1 LSSIFEIAASMG
13 LTKYGSEHSTDL
25 ARLVSNF
32 ENNLEAIRKDQV
44 EASTR
49 VDYINPLLE
58 LLGWDVKNVLGKPQ
72 SKREVIY
79 EPQQIVSGRN
89 LAPDYCLTIEGKRK
103 IYIEAKRVSE
113 NILTNR
119 NHAYQLKRYSWNA
132 GLPFGIL
139 TDFEEVAIYDCR
151 FIPMPDDLAEV
162 GRVGYFKFSELLTNW
177 KVLGSVFSR
186 EAVANGSLEIIV
198 QSDKLEKGTKTID
211 SSFLDF
217 MKNWRKIIAQ
227 SVASCNPGFDETVID
242 YEAQALLNKIIFLRI
257 LEDRGLEASDSLRQ
271 LIESPDKFL
280 SNLEEYFKRAN
291 DRYNSGL
298 FSGNGL
304 GSERLH
310 DVMHLELG
318 VEAEKLSGFITN
330 LYYPNPYEFS
340 VMPPDIL
347 GQIYELML
355 AEDVTIV
362 NHNTREIE
370 VSLKPEIK
378 KRGGVFYT
386 PVPIVEYIIQETVGP
401 LILDKTSATV
411 KKIRIVDPACGSGSF
426 LVSAYQYLID
436 FITDHYLA
444 NNKKKLIK
452 TSDGTYKLSL
462 EERREILE
470 NCIFGVDIDAQAVE
484 VSKLSL
490 LLKLV
495 EEEEQF
501 QFDFGHLLP
510 NLDRNL
516 KSGNSLVDEDFPQQM
531 FDYEFD
537 SQFNPFNW
545 KKAFPVVFKDGGFD
559 AVIGNPPYLNIDA
572 IWGTKDPRLS
582 YIKSRYPHIYTDK
595 TDILF
600 YFLEKSVSIC
610 KGEIGMIV
618 SRSFLEADKAFK
630 LREWLA
636 SNSRVREILD
646 FRTAEVFKGVG
657 INTAIINLTKS
668 KSVKSTSFKKWRKM
682 SLPVGYGASTLRK
695 KNLLE
700 SISISHDK
708 LDGTIWNFGNTK
720 VEEIL
725 AKLDSAGVLLSSIS
739 KVGQGM
745 QTGSNKAFEIE
756 QELYDLMKPK
766 FSKMVFPRMSNSG
779 IKSYQLQPA
788 KKYLLY
794 PEDAKSFGELPEE
807 FRKHLNVSKKELEDR
822 AAFKRGNC
830 EWWRY
835 TWPLHKELFHL
846 PKIVSPYMATTS
858 TFAVDENNSAMYLTD
873 TTVIY
878 LTNPDIPIHAL
889 CALLNSDILDFRFHY
904 LTKLKGG
911 GVKEFFAKQVEK
923 QPVPFN
929 SRNSEITRRLNKLG
943 LAMSIAL
950 DDILSTQIEKER
962 QSLNS
967 EISKM
972 TSEINECVA
981 ELFNITSDELVFIQ
995 KTKAS
1000 WT

>member
-13 LTKYGSEHSTDL
+13 LPPFGDARSEEL
-25 ARLVSNF
+25 AQLVSNF

-79 EPQQIVSGRN
+79 EPQQIVGGHN

-151 FIPMPDDLAEV
+151 FIPMPEDSAEV
-162 GRVGYFKFSELLTNW
+162 GRVGYFKFSEFSANW

-186 EAVANGSLEIIV
+186 EAVANGSLEAIV

-211 SSFLDF
+211 SSFLEF
-217 MKNWRKIIAQ
+217 MKGWRKVVAQ
-227 SVASCNPGFDETVID
+227 SIASCNPRFDETVID

-271 LIESPDKFL
+271 LIEPPDKFL
-280 SNLEEYFKRAN
+280 NSLTEYFKRAN

-298 FSGNGL
+298 FSGNGI

-310 DVMHLELG
+310 DVMHLDLN
-318 VEAEKLSGFITN
+318 VEAEKLSGFISN

-355 AEDVTIV
+355 AEDVTIA
-362 NHNTREIE
+362 NLDTREIE
-370 VSLKPEIK
+370 VALKPEIK

-386 PVPIVEYIIQETVGP
+386 PVPIVEYIIEETVGP
-401 LILDKTSATV
+401 LILDKTPATV

-436 FITDHYLA
+436 FITDYYLA
-444 NNKKKLIK
+444 NNKKKLIR
-452 TSDGTYKLSL
+452 TSDGSYKLSL
-462 EERREILE
+462 AERREILE

-510 NLDRNL
+510 NLERNL

-537 SQFNPFNW
+537 AQFNPFSW
-545 KKAFPVVFKDGGFD
+545 KKAFPDIFKDGGFD

-572 IWGTKDPRLS
+572 IWGTKDPRLT
-582 YIKSRYPHIYTDK
+582 YIKDRYPHIYTDK

-657 INTAIINLTKS
+657 INTVVINLTKS
-668 KSVKSTSFKKWRKM
+668 KSVKNTYFKKWKEN
-682 SLPVGYGASTLRK
+682 SLPAGYRASTLRQK
-695 KNLLE
+695 TSLE
-700 SISISHDK
+700 TLSVASNM
-708 LDGTIWNFGNTK
+708 LDGTIWNFGNAR

-725 AKLDSAGVLLSSIS
+725 AKLDSSGVPLSSIA
-739 KVGQGM
+739 KVGKGM
-745 QTGSNKAFEIE
+745 ETGSNKAFEIE
-756 QELYDLMKPK
+756 QELYDSMKVK
-766 FSKMVFPRMSNSG
+766 FAKIIFPRITNSG
-779 IKSYQLQPA
+779 IRSFQLQPA
-788 KKYLLY
+788 KTYLLY
-794 PEDAKSFGELPEE
+794 PEDVKSFDELPQE
-807 FRKHLNVSKKELEDR
+807 FQECLIKSKNDLENR
-822 AAFKRGNC
+822 AAFKRGDC
-830 EWWRY
+830 EWWQY

-846 PKIVSPYMATTS
+846 PKVVSPYMATTS
-858 TFAVDENNSAMYLTD
+858 TFAVDATNSAMYLTD

-878 LTNPDIPIHAL
+878 LTNPDIPIYAL

-929 SRNSEITRRLNKLG
+929 SENSGLTLELNQLG
-943 LAMSIAL
+943 LAMSTAL
-950 DDILSTQIEKER
+950 DEVSSTQIEKER
-962 QSLNS
+962 QLLKT
-967 EISKM
+967 EIIKL

-981 ELFNITSDELVFIQ
+981 KLFRISSDELKFIQ
-995 KTKAS
+995 ETKAS

>member
-1 LSSIFEIAASMG
+1 MG
-13 LTKYGSEHSTDL
+13 LATYGDEQITDL
-25 ARLVSNF
+25 ARLVDNF
-32 ENNLEAIRKDQV
+32 EKNLEVIRKDQV

-79 EPQQIVSGRN
+79 EPQQTVNGHN

-151 FIPMPDDLAEV
+151 FIPLPDDSAEV
-162 GRVGYFKFSELLTNW
+162 GRVGYFKFSEILANW
-177 KVLGSVFSR
+177 EVFGSIFSR

-217 MKNWRKIIAQ
+217 MKNWRRIIAQ
-227 SVASCNPGFDETVID
+227 SVARCNPGFDETVID
-242 YEAQALLNKIIFLRI
+242 YEAQAILNKIIFLRI

-271 LIESPDKFL
+271 LIEPPEKFL
-280 SNLEEYFKRAN
+280 SNLAEYFKRAN

-310 DVMHLELG
+310 DVMDLELG
-318 VEAEKLSGFITN
+318 VEAEKLSGFISN

-355 AEDVTIV
+355 AEDVTIA
-362 NHNTREIE
+362 NPDTREIE

-386 PVPIVEYIIQETVGP
+386 PVPIVEYIIEETVGP
-401 LILDKTSATV
+401 LIADKTPALV

-436 FITDHYLA
+436 FITDSYLI
-444 NNKKKLIK
+444 NNKKKLVK
-452 TSDGTYKLSL
+452 TSDGTFKLSL

-531 FDYEFD
+531 FDHEFD
-537 SQFNPFNW
+537 SQFNPFSW
-545 KKAFPVVFKDGGFD
+545 KKAFPNVFKDGGFD

-618 SRSFLEADKAFK
+618 SRSFLEADKAQK
-630 LREWLA
+630 LRAWLA
-636 SNSRVREILD
+636 SNIRVREILD
-646 FRTAEVFKGVG
+646 FRSAEVFKGVG
-657 INTAIINLTKS
+657 INTAIVILTKS
-668 KSVKSTSFKKWRKM
+668 KSVKNTSFKKWRKM
-682 SLPVGYGASTLRK
+682 SLPAGYRASTLRQ
-695 KNLLE
+695 KNSLE
-700 SISISHDK
+700 SLSISHSK
-708 LDGTIWNFGNTK
+708 LDGTIWNFGD
-720 VEEIL
+720 VEVEQIL
-725 AKLDSAGVLLSSIS
+725 TKLDSAGVPLSSVS

-756 QELYDLMKPK
+756 QELFDLMESK
-766 FSKMVFPRMSNSG
+766 FPKMVFPRISNSG
-779 IKSYQLQPA
+779 IKRYRLQPA

-794 PEDAKSFGELPEE
+794 PEGVESFDELPEE
-807 FRKHLNVSKKELEDR
+807 FRKHLSVSRKELEDR

-858 TFAVDENNSAMYLTD
+858 TFAVDSDNLAIYLTD

-878 LTNPDIPIHAL
+878 ITNPDIPIHAL

-904 LTKLKGG
+904 LTKLQGG
-911 GVKEFFAKQVEK
+911 GVKEFVAKRVEK
-923 QPVPFN
+923 QPIPFN
-929 SRNSEITRRLNKLG
+929 ATNIDLTLQLNKLG
-943 LAMSIAL
+943 LAISLAQ
-950 DDILSTQIEKER
+950 DEFSSTQIQKER
-962 QSLNS
+962 ELLNA
-967 EISKM
+967 EIAQL
-972 TSEINECVA
+972 TAQINDCVA
-981 ELFNITSDELVFIQ
+981 RIFDITSVELAFIQ
-995 KTKAS
+995 KTKAT

>member
-1 LSSIFEIAASMG
+1 MSSIFEIAASMG
-13 LTKYGSEHSTDL
+13 LPTFGDARSEEL
-25 ARLVSNF
+25 AQLVRNF
-32 ENNLEAIRKDQV
+32 ESNLEAIRKDQV

-58 LLGWDVKNVLGKPQ
+58 LLGWDVKNVLGKTQ

-79 EPQQIVSGRN
+79 EPQQIVGGHN

-151 FIPMPDDLAEV
+151 FIPMPEDSAEV
-162 GRVGYFKFSELLTNW
+162 GRVGYLKFSELSANW

-186 EAVANGSLEIIV
+186 EAVANGSLEAIV

-211 SSFLDF
+211 SSFLEF
-217 MKNWRKIIAQ
+217 MKGWRRVVAQ
-227 SVASCNPGFDETVID
+227 SIASCNPKLDETVVD

-271 LIESPDKFL
+271 LIEPPDKFL
-280 SNLEEYFKRAN
+280 NSLTEYFKRAN

-298 FSGNGL
+298 FSGNGI

-310 DVMHLELG
+310 DVMHLDLS
-318 VEAEKLSGFITN
+318 VEAEKLSGFISN

-355 AEDVTIV
+355 AEDVTIA
-362 NHNTREIE
+362 NLDTREIE
-370 VSLKPEIK
+370 VALKPEIK

-386 PVPIVEYIIQETVGP
+386 PVPIVEYIIEETVGP
-401 LILDKTSATV
+401 LILDKTPATV

-436 FITDHYLA
+436 FITDYYLA

-452 TSDGTYKLSL
+452 TSDGSYKLSL
-462 EERREILE
+462 GERREILE

-537 SQFNPFNW
+537 AQFNPFSW
-545 KKAFPVVFKDGGFD
+545 KKAFPDVFKDGGFD

-582 YIKSRYPHIYTDK
+582 YIKNRYPHIYTDK

-610 KGEIGMIV
+610 KGEIGIIV

-630 LREWLA
+630 LREWLS

-668 KSVKSTSFKKWRKM
+668 KSVKHASFKKWREI
-682 SLPVGYGASTLRK
+682 SLPAGYRASTLRNK
-695 KNLLE
+695 QLLE
-700 SISISHDK
+700 CISISHEK
-708 LDGTIWNFGNTK
+708 LDGTIWNFGDTK

-725 AKLDSAGVLLSSIS
+725 AKLDSAGVPLSSIS
-739 KVGQGM
+739 KVGKGM
-745 QTGSNKAFEIE
+745 ETGSNKAFEIDE
-756 QELYDLMKPK
+756 SLYQLMKSK
-766 FSKMVFPRMSNSG
+766 FPKMVFLRMSNSG
-779 IKSYQLQPA
+779 IKPFQLQPA

-794 PEDAKSFGELPEE
+794 PEDVGSFEELPEE
-807 FRKHLNVSKKELEDR
+807 FKNHLRLTKEELEDR

-858 TFAVDENNSAMYLTD
+858 TFAVDSNNLAMYLTD

-878 LTNPDIPIHAL
+878 ITNPDIPIYAL
-889 CALLNSDILDFRFHY
+889 CALLNSDVLDFRFHY

-923 QPVPFN
+923 QPIPFN
-929 SRNSEITRRLNKLG
+929 STNHEITMKLDKLG
-943 LAMSIAL
+943 LAMITAHDELS
-950 DDILSTQIEKER
+950 STQIEKER
-962 QSLNS
+962 QLLKT
-967 EISKM
+967 EITKL
-972 TSEINECVA
+972 TIEINECVA
-981 ELFNITSDELVFIQ
+981 NLFRISLDELEFIQ
-995 KTKAS
+995 ETKAS

>member
-1 LSSIFEIAASMG
+1 MG
-13 LTKYGSEHSTDL
+13 LTTYGDEHPADL
-25 ARLVSNF
+25 VKLVSNF
-32 ENNLEAIRKDQV
+32 QKNFDVIKQDQV

-79 EPQQIVSGRN
+79 EPQQVVSGHN

-139 TDFEEVAIYDCR
+139 TDFEEIAIYDCR
-151 FIPMPDDLAEV
+151 FVPMPGDSAEV

-177 KVLGSVFSR
+177 KVFGSLFSR
-186 EAVANGSLEIIV
+186 EAVANGSLEAIV

-217 MKNWRKIIAQ
+217 MKNWRKVVAQ
-227 SVASCNPGFDETVID
+227 SIASCNPSFDETVID

-271 LIESPDKFL
+271 LIEPPDKFL
-280 SNLEEYFKRAN
+280 NSLTEYFQRAN

-298 FSGNGL
+298 FSGNGI

-310 DVMHLELG
+310 DVMHLDLS
-318 VEAEKLSGFITN
+318 VEAEKISGFISN

-355 AEDVTIV
+355 AEDVTIA
-362 NHNTREIE
+362 NLDTREIE

-386 PVPIVEYIIQETVGP
+386 PVPIVEYIIEETVGP
-401 LILDKTSATV
+401 LILDKTPATV
-411 KKIRIVDPACGSGSF
+411 KRIRIVDPACGSGSF

-444 NNKKKLIK
+444 NNKKKLIR
-452 TSDGTYKLSL
+452 TSDGSYKLSL
-462 EERREILE
+462 AERRAILE

-510 NLDRNL
+510 NLDMNL
-516 KSGNSLVDEDFPQQM
+516 KSGNSLVDEDFPRQM

-537 SQFNPFNW
+537 AQFNPFSW
-545 KKAFPVVFKDGGFD
+545 KKAFPDVFKDGGFD

-582 YIKSRYPHIYTDK
+582 YIKNRYPHIYTDK
-595 TDILF
+595 TDVLF

-630 LREWLA
+630 LREWLS

-646 FRTAEVFKGVG
+646 FRTTEVFKGVG

-668 KSVKSTSFKKWRKM
+668 KSVKHASFKKWCGI
-682 SLPVGYGASTLRK
+682 SLPAGYRASTLRNK
-695 KNLLE
+695 QLLE
-700 SISISHDK
+700 CISISHDK
-708 LDGTIWNFGNTK
+708 LDGTIWNFGDTK

-725 AKLDSAGVLLSSIS
+725 AKLDSAGEPLSSIA
-739 KVGQGM
+739 KVGKGM
-745 QTGSNKAFEIE
+745 ETGSNKAFEIDE
-756 QELYDLMKPK
+756 GLYQMMKSK
-766 FSKMVFPRMSNSG
+766 FPKMVFPRISNSG
-779 IKSYQLQPA
+779 IKPFQLQPA

-794 PEDAKSFGELPEE
+794 PEDAGSFEELPEE
-807 FRKHLNVSKKELEDR
+807 FKNHLSLSREELEDR
-822 AAFKRGNC
+822 AAFKRGDC

-846 PKIVSPYMATTS
+846 PKVVSPYMATTS
-858 TFAVDENNSAMYLTD
+858 TFAVDTSNEAMYLTD

-878 LTNPDIPIHAL
+878 ITNPDIPIHAL

-911 GVKEFFAKQVEK
+911 GVKEFFAKQVER
-923 QPVPFN
+923 QPIPFN
-929 SRNSEITRRLNKLG
+929 SQNSETSLRLNELG
-943 LAMSIAL
+943 LAMSVAL
-950 DDILSTQIEKER
+950 DEISSTQIEKER
-962 QSLNS
+962 HLLRASMAQLT
-967 EISKM
+967 I
-972 TSEINECVA
+972 EINQCVA
-981 ELFNITSDELVFIQ
+981 KLFGITSDELAFIRE
-995 KTKAS
+995 TKAS

>member
-1 LSSIFEIAASMG
+1 MG
-13 LTKYGSEHSTDL
+13 LPTFGDARSEEL
-25 ARLVSNF
+25 AQLVRNF
-32 ENNLEAIRKDQV
+32 ESNLEAIRKDQV

-58 LLGWDVKNVLGKPQ
+58 LLGWDVKNVLGKTQ

-79 EPQQIVSGRN
+79 EPQQIVGGHN

-151 FIPMPDDLAEV
+151 FIPMPEDSAEV
-162 GRVGYFKFSELLTNW
+162 GRVGYLKFSELSANW

-186 EAVANGSLEIIV
+186 EAVANGSLEAIV

-211 SSFLDF
+211 SSFLEF
-217 MKNWRKIIAQ
+217 MKGWRRVVAQ
-227 SVASCNPGFDETVID
+227 SIASCNPKLDETVVD

-271 LIESPDKFL
+271 LIEPPDKFL
-280 SNLEEYFKRAN
+280 NSLTEYFKRAN

-298 FSGNGL
+298 FSGNGI

-310 DVMHLELG
+310 DVMHLDLS
-318 VEAEKLSGFITN
+318 VEAEKLSGFISN

-355 AEDVTIV
+355 AEDVTIA
-362 NHNTREIE
+362 NLDTREIE
-370 VSLKPEIK
+370 VALKPEIK

-386 PVPIVEYIIQETVGP
+386 PVPIVEYIIEETVGP
-401 LILDKTSATV
+401 LILDKTPATV

-436 FITDHYLA
+436 FITDYYLA

-452 TSDGTYKLSL
+452 TSDGSYKLSL
-462 EERREILE
+462 GERREILE

-537 SQFNPFNW
+537 AQFNPFSW
-545 KKAFPVVFKDGGFD
+545 KKAFPDVFKDGGFD

-582 YIKSRYPHIYTDK
+582 YIKNRYPHIYTDK

-610 KGEIGMIV
+610 KGEIGIIV

-630 LREWLA
+630 LREWLS

-668 KSVKSTSFKKWRKM
+668 KSVKHASFKKWREI
-682 SLPVGYGASTLRK
+682 SLPAGYRASTLRNK
-695 KNLLE
+695 QLLE
-700 SISISHDK
+700 CISISHEK
-708 LDGTIWNFGNTK
+708 LDGTIWNFGDTK

-725 AKLDSAGVLLSSIS
+725 AKLDSAGVPLSSIS
-739 KVGQGM
+739 KVGKGM
-745 QTGSNKAFEIE
+745 ETGSNKAFEIDE
-756 QELYDLMKPK
+756 SLYQLMKSK
-766 FSKMVFPRMSNSG
+766 FPKMVFLRMSNSG
-779 IKSYQLQPA
+779 IKPFQLQPA

-794 PEDAKSFGELPEE
+794 PEDVGSFEELPEE
-807 FRKHLNVSKKELEDR
+807 FKNHLRLTKEELEDR

-858 TFAVDENNSAMYLTD
+858 TFAVDSNNLAMYLTD

-878 LTNPDIPIHAL
+878 ITNPDIPIYAL
-889 CALLNSDILDFRFHY
+889 CALLNSDVLDFRFHY

-923 QPVPFN
+923 QPIPFN
-929 SRNSEITRRLNKLG
+929 STNHEITMKLDKLG
-943 LAMSIAL
+943 LAMITAHDELS
-950 DDILSTQIEKER
+950 STQIEKER
-962 QSLNS
+962 QLLKT
-967 EISKM
+967 EITKL
-972 TSEINECVA
+972 TIEINECVA
-981 ELFNITSDELVFIQ
+981 NLFRISLDELEFIQ
-995 KTKAS
+995 ETKAS

>member
-1 LSSIFEIAASMG
+1 MSSIFEIAASMG
-13 LTKYGSEHSTDL
+13 LPTFGDARSEEL
-25 ARLVSNF
+25 AQLVSNF
-32 ENNLEAIRKDQV
+32 ESNLEAIKKDQV

-79 EPQQIVSGRN
+79 EPQQIVGGHN

-151 FIPMPDDLAEV
+151 FIPMPEDSAEV
-162 GRVGYFKFSELLTNW
+162 GRVEYLKFSELSANW

-186 EAVANGSLEIIV
+186 EAVAIGSLEAIV

-211 SSFLDF
+211 SSFLEF
-217 MKNWRKIIAQ
+217 MKGWRRVVAQ
-227 SVASCNPGFDETVID
+227 SIASCNPKLDETVVD

-271 LIESPDKFL
+271 LIEPPDKFL
-280 SNLEEYFKRAN
+280 NSLTEYFKRAN

-298 FSGNGL
+298 FSGNGI

-310 DVMHLELG
+310 DVMHLNLS
-318 VEAEKLSGFITN
+318 VEAEKLSGFISN

-355 AEDVTIV
+355 AEDVTIA
-362 NHNTREIE
+362 NLDTREIE
-370 VSLKPEIK
+370 VALKPEIK

-386 PVPIVEYIIQETVGP
+386 PVPIVEYIIEETVGP
-401 LILDKTSATV
+401 LILDKTPATV

-436 FITDHYLA
+436 FITDYYLA
-444 NNKKKLIK
+444 NNKKKLIR
-452 TSDGTYKLSL
+452 TSDGSYKLSL
-462 EERREILE
+462 GERREILE

-510 NLDRNL
+510 NLEGNL

-537 SQFNPFNW
+537 SQFNPFSW
-545 KKAFPVVFKDGGFD
+545 KKAFPDIFKDGGFD

-572 IWGTKDPRLS
+572 IWGTKDPRLT
-582 YIKSRYPHIYTDK
+582 YIKNRYPHIYTDK

-630 LREWLA
+630 LRDWLA
-636 SNSRVREILD
+636 CNSRVREILD

-668 KSVKSTSFKKWRKM
+668 KSVKTASFKKWREI
-682 SLPVGYGASTLRK
+682 SLPAGYRASTLR
-695 KNLLE
+695 NSALLE
-700 SISISHDK
+700 CISISHDK
-708 LDGTIWNFGNTK
+708 LDGTIWNFGDTK

-725 AKLDSAGVLLSSIS
+725 AKLDSAGVPLSSVS
-739 KVGQGM
+739 KVGKGM
-745 QTGSNKAFEIE
+745 ETGANQAFEIDE
-756 QELYDLMKPK
+756 NVYQLIKSK
-766 FSKMVFPRMSNSG
+766 FPKMVFPRMSNSG
-779 IKSYQLQPA
+779 IKPFQLQPA

-794 PEDAKSFGELPEE
+794 PEDVGSFEELPEE
-807 FRKHLNVSKKELEDR
+807 FKNHLRLSKEELENR

-858 TFAVDENNSAMYLTD
+858 TFAVDSNNLAMYLTD
-873 TTVIY
+873 ATVIY
-878 LTNPDIPIHAL
+878 ITNPDIPIYAL
-889 CALLNSDILDFRFHY
+889 CALLNSDVLDFRFHY

-923 QPVPFN
+923 QPIPFN
-929 SRNSEITRRLNKLG
+929 STNHEITMKLDKLG
-943 LAMSIAL
+943 LAMIAAYDEL
-950 DDILSTQIEKER
+950 SSTQIEKER
-962 QSLNS
+962 QLLKI
-967 EISKM
+967 EIAKLII
-972 TSEINECVA
+972 EINECVA
-981 ELFNITSDELVFIQ
+981 NLFRISLDELEFIQ
-995 KTKAS
+995 EIKAS

>member
-1 LSSIFEIAASMG
+1 VSSIFEIATSMG
-13 LTKYGSEHSTDL
+13 LATYGDEHSADL
-25 ARLVSNF
+25 VRLVSNF

-58 LLGWDVKNVLGKPQ
+58 LLGWDVKNVFGKPQ

-79 EPQQIVSGRN
+79 EPQQIVSGHN

-151 FIPMPDDLAEV
+151 FVPLPDDSVEV
-162 GRVGYFKFSELLTNW
+162 GRVGYFKFSELLANW

-186 EAVANGSLEIIV
+186 EAVSNGSLEIIV
-198 QSDKLEKGTKTID
+198 QSEKLEKGTKTVD

-217 MKNWRKIIAQ
+217 MKNWRREIAQ

-257 LEDRGLEASDSLRQ
+257 LEDRGLEASDSLRK
-271 LIESPDKFL
+271 LIEPPDRFL
-280 SNLEEYFKRAN
+280 SNLAEYFKRAN

-362 NHNTREIE
+362 NLNSREIE

-386 PVPIVEYIIQETVGP
+386 PVPIVEYIIEETVGP
-401 LILDKTSATV
+401 LILDKTPATV

-436 FITDHYLA
+436 FITDSYLA

-537 SQFNPFNW
+537 SQFNPFSW

-582 YIKSRYPHIYTDK
+582 YIKNRYPHIYTDK

-636 SNSRVREILD
+636 SNSRIREILD

-668 KSVKSTSFKKWRKM
+668 KSVKNTSFKKWREI
-682 SLPVGYGASTLRK
+682 SLPVGYRASTLRK
-695 KNLLE
+695 KSLVE
-700 SISISHDK
+700 SINISSDK
-708 LDGTIWNFGNTK
+708 LDGTIWNFGDTK

-725 AKLDSAGVLLSSIS
+725 TKLDSAGVPLSSVS
-739 KVGQGM
+739 KVGKGM
-745 QTGSNKAFEIE
+745 ETGSNKAFEIE
-756 QELYDLMKPK
+756 QALYDFMKTK

-794 PEDAKSFGELPEE
+794 PEGVKRFDELPEE
-807 FRKHLNVSKKELEDR
+807 FRKHLNVSKRELEDR
-822 AAFKRGNC
+822 AAFKRGDC

-858 TFAVDENNSAMYLTD
+858 TFAVDSTNLAMYLTD

-923 QPVPFN
+923 QPIPFN
-929 SRNSEITRRLNKLG
+929 SQNSEMTLQLNELG
-943 LAMSIAL
+943 LAMSASL
-950 DDILSTQIEKER
+950 DEISSTQIEKEK
-962 QSLNS
+962 QLLNTR
-967 EISKM
+967 IAQL
-972 TSEINECVA
+972 TSEINQCVA
-981 ELFNITSDELVFIQ
+981 KLFDITSDELAFIH
-995 KTKAS
+995 KTKAL

>member
-1 LSSIFEIAASMG
+1 MG
-13 LTKYGSEHSTDL
+13 LPTFGDARSEEL
-25 ARLVSNF
+25 AQLVRNF
-32 ENNLEAIRKDQV
+32 ESNLEAIRKDQV

-58 LLGWDVKNVLGKPQ
+58 LLGWDVKNVLGKTQ

-79 EPQQIVSGRN
+79 EPQQIVGGHN

-151 FIPMPDDLAEV
+151 FIPMPEDSAEV
-162 GRVGYFKFSELLTNW
+162 GRVGYLKFSELSANW

-186 EAVANGSLEIIV
+186 EAVANGSLEAIV

-211 SSFLDF
+211 SSFLEF
-217 MKNWRKIIAQ
+217 MKGWRRVVAQ
-227 SVASCNPGFDETVID
+227 SIASCNPKLDETVVD

-271 LIESPDKFL
+271 LIEPPDKFL
-280 SNLEEYFKRAN
+280 NSLTEYFKRAN

-298 FSGNGL
+298 FSGNGI

-310 DVMHLELG
+310 DVMHLDLS
-318 VEAEKLSGFITN
+318 VEAEKLSGFISN

-355 AEDVTIV
+355 AEDVTIA
-362 NHNTREIE
+362 NLDTREIE
-370 VSLKPEIK
+370 VALKPEIK

-386 PVPIVEYIIQETVGP
+386 PVPIVEYIIEETVGP
-401 LILDKTSATV
+401 LILDKTPATV

-436 FITDHYLA
+436 FITDYYLA

-452 TSDGTYKLSL
+452 TSDGSYKLSL
-462 EERREILE
+462 GERREILE

-537 SQFNPFNW
+537 AQFNPFSW
-545 KKAFPVVFKDGGFD
+545 KKAFPDVFKDGGFD

-582 YIKSRYPHIYTDK
+582 YIKNRYPHIYTDK

-610 KGEIGMIV
+610 KGEIGIIV

-630 LREWLA
+630 LREWLS

-668 KSVKSTSFKKWRKM
+668 KSVKHASFKKWREI
-682 SLPVGYGASTLRK
+682 SLPAGYRASTLRNK
-695 KNLLE
+695 QLLE
-700 SISISHDK
+700 CISISHEK
-708 LDGTIWNFGNTK
+708 LDGTIWNFGDTK

-725 AKLDSAGVLLSSIS
+725 AKLDSAGVPLSSIS
-739 KVGQGM
+739 KVGKGM
-745 QTGSNKAFEIE
+745 ETGSNKAFEIDE
-756 QELYDLMKPK
+756 SLYQLMKSK
-766 FSKMVFPRMSNSG
+766 FPKMVFLRMSNSG
-779 IKSYQLQPA
+779 IKPFQLQPA

-794 PEDAKSFGELPEE
+794 PEDVRSFEELPEE
-807 FRKHLNVSKKELEDR
+807 FKNHLRLTKEELEDR

-858 TFAVDENNSAMYLTD
+858 TFAVDSNNLAMYLTD

-878 LTNPDIPIHAL
+878 ITNPDIPIYAL
-889 CALLNSDILDFRFHY
+889 CALLNSDVLDFRFHY

-923 QPVPFN
+923 QPIPFN
-929 SRNSEITRRLNKLG
+929 STNHEITMKLDKLG
-943 LAMSIAL
+943 LAMITAHDELS
-950 DDILSTQIEKER
+950 STQIEKER
-962 QSLNS
+962 QLLKT
-967 EISKM
+967 EITKL
-972 TSEINECVA
+972 TIEINECVA
-981 ELFNITSDELVFIQ
+981 NLFRISLDELEFIQ
-995 KTKAS
+995 ETKAS